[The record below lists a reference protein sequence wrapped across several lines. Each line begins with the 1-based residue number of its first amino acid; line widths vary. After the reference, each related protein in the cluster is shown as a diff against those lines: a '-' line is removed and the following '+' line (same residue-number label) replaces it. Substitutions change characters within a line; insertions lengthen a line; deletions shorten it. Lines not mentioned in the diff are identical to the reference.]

1 MRLLTH
7 HQPDT
12 HRVKAQFAKL
22 AQAIAR
28 DDFKSPDLK

>member
-7 HQPDT
+7 HHLDT
-12 HRVKAQFAKL
+12 NRVKTQFAKL